1 MTNNDRPHI
10 AIIGGGFGGLQAAH
24 ALTNAVANITLIDKN
39 NHHLFQPLLYQ
50 VATASLSPADIAAP
64 IRWILRKQKN
74 TTVVLGEIL
83 EIDPDNNRLR
93 LHDREMSYDYLIL
106 ATGMTHSYYGN
117 NQWAKFAPGLKSL
130 SDATEIRR
138 RVLLAF
144 ETAEKCSN
152 KLFRKSITTFVII
165 GGGPT
170 GVEMAGAIAELTRLS
185 MKEDFRNIDT
195 GQVTVILVEGGPRLL
210 PAMSDKSSQK
220 AKRSLDKLGVEVRLS
235 SPVDDIQ
242 ETFVKIGDEQ
252 ISTRNVIWAAG
263 LSASPLTKRLDVDLD
278 GADRVKV
285 NPDLSV
291 PGHENIYVI
300 GDIASIKQP
309 NGSLVPG
316 MSPAAIQEG
325 RWAAKNIIRKMTYKN
340 TLPFKYSNKGCMATI
355 GKASAVADI
364 GPFQFSGI
372 LAWIIWLSTH
382 IFFLIGFRNRIVV
395 IFQWAW
401 AYFTTQ
407 RHSRL
412 ITHPWRFW
420 EPGLPDKQTSR
431 MPGCHCEI
439 SEDESDCFPK

>member
-1 MTNNDRPHI
+1 MTKMDRPHI
-10 AIIGGGFGGLQAAH
+10 VIIGGGFGGLQAAH
-24 ALTNAVANITLIDKN
+24 SLKYAEADITLIDKN

-74 TTVVLGEIL
+74 TKVVLGEIL
-83 EIDPDNNRLR
+83 EIDRNKNRLR

-130 SDATEIRR
+130 SESTEIRR

-144 ETAEKCSN
+144 ETAEKCTN
-152 KLFRKSITTFVII
+152 KLFRQSITTFVVI

-195 GQVTVILVEGGPRLL
+195 GKVTVILVEAGPRLL
-210 PAMSDKSSQK
+210 PAMSEKSSQK
-220 AKRSLDKLGVEVRLS
+220 AKQSLEKLGIQVRLS

-242 ETFVKIGDEQ
+242 ETFVKTGDEQ
-252 ISTRNVIWAAG
+252 IKTRNVIWAAG
-263 LSASPLTKRLDVDLD
+263 LSASPLTENLGVDLD
-278 GADRVKV
+278 RAGRVKV
-285 NPDLSV
+285 NPELTV
-291 PGHENIYVI
+291 PGYENISVI
-300 GDIASIKQP
+300 GDLAHIQQA

-325 RWAAKNIIRKMTYKN
+325 RWAAKNIIRKMAYKN
-340 TLPFKYSNKGCMATI
+340 TLPFEYSDKGCMATI
-355 GKASAVADI
+355 GKAAAVADI
-364 GPFQFSGI
+364 GPFQFSGV

-382 IFFLIGFRNRIVV
+382 IFFLIGFRNRLVV

-412 ITHPWRFW
+412 ITHPWHFW
-420 EPGLPDKQTSR
+420 EPGIPDKQISR
-431 MPGCHCEI
+431 MPGCYCEI
-439 SEDESDCFPK
+439 SKDGSDCFKK